1 MKIFFGII
9 LAFAATE
16 IDLNAAEAGM
26 PQLDPKYWAS
36 QAFWLIL
43 VFTSLYLA
51 VAKLFIPKIKNNLD
65 DRDHKI
71 KSDLD
76 EANNLKNISE
86 KKQIEYEKTIEEAKK
101 EVQQI
106 IFENKKKLD
115 LDIQNKKKVFEKE
128 INEEIEKAQKE
139 INTLKRNSANDIIK
153 ISEKVASK
161 IIEDISG
168 EKLNESSIKAVVT
181 EVSKNNLEK
190 NL

>member
-1 MKIFFGII
+1 M
-9 LAFAATE
+9 
-16 IDLNAAEAGM
+16 
-26 PQLDPKYWAS
+26 
-36 QAFWLIL
+36 
-43 VFTSLYLA
+43 
-51 VAKLFIPKIKNNLD
+51 
-65 DRDHKI
+65 
-71 KSDLD
+71 
-76 EANNLKNISE
+76 
-86 KKQIEYEKTIEEAKK
+86 
-101 EVQQI
+101 QQI

-139 INTLKRNSANDIIK
+139 INTLKKNSSNDIIK

>member
-1 MKIFFGII
+1 MKI
-9 LAFAATE
+9 
-16 IDLNAAEAGM
+16 
-26 PQLDPKYWAS
+26 
-36 QAFWLIL
+36 
-43 VFTSLYLA
+43 
-51 VAKLFIPKIKNNLD
+51 
-65 DRDHKI
+65 
-71 KSDLD
+71 
-76 EANNLKNISE
+76 
-86 KKQIEYEKTIEEAKK
+86 
-101 EVQQI
+101 
-106 IFENKKKLD
+106 KKKLD

-139 INTLKRNSANDIIK
+139 INTLKKNSSNDIIK

>member
-16 IDLNAAEAGM
+16 IDLNAAKAGM

-106 IFENKKKLD
+106 IFENKKK
-115 LDIQNKKKVFEKE
+115 VFEKE

-139 INTLKRNSANDIIK
+139 INTLKKNSSNDIIK